1 MDRLLKVTSKVDQV
15 PGLSYSDSLSNTDSI
30 SDKNSKP
37 IDVKDIQAQ
46 RQNAEFQQLFN
57 LPEQEDLVNIN
68 YISLIIIRKYIY
80 IYIYIYF
87 FFFFLYF
94 FYIIYTYE
102 KVNTYNFIL

>member
-68 YISLIIIRKYIY
+68 YILLIINKKYIY

-87 FFFFLYF
+87 FFFLFIFFLY
-94 FYIIYTYE
+94 YIY
-102 KVNTYNFIL
+102 L